1 MFYLDFEEKL
11 EKFDMEIQSL
21 IKLSKESDIDVD
33 RKIKD
38 IEKKKQTELNRIY
51 SNLSPWQIVKIAR
64 HPQRPKTKD
73 YIQNIFENF
82 TSLYG
87 DRLYSE
93 DNAVISGMAFL
104 DQNPVLVLG
113 TEKGHDMNSRIK
125 HNFGMAKPEGYR
137 KSQRIMKLASKL
149 NLPLICFIDT
159 SGAYPGKDAEERGQA
174 EAIAQSMK
182 AALNCEAPCISV
194 IIGEGGSGGAI
205 ALATSDKVLMLSNSI
220 YSVISPE
227 GCASILW
234 RDPTKSL
241 EAAEAMK
248 LTAKELMNL
257 KIIDEII
264 QEPLGGA
271 HRDSDQ
277 IAEEIKKSIL
287 KNLEQFENLSGDQIF
302 EHRKNRFLKIGR
314 DQGFKKST
322 NTDTLQGL
330 SYVQPGYNKLVK
342 FFKKNKNISL
352 ATLGVLGLAIFL
364 YFIV

>member
-11 EKFDMEIQSL
+11 EKLESEKKSL
-21 IKLSKESDIDVD
+21 QKASEESGIDVSS
-33 RKIKD
+33 KILS
-38 IEKKKQTELNRIY
+38 IEKKEKSELEKIY

-104 DQNPVLVLG
+104 DQNPVLLLG
-113 TEKGHDMNSRIK
+113 TEKGHDMNTRIK

-182 AALNCEAPCISV
+182 VALNCEAPCISV

-227 GCASILW
+227 GCSSILW
-234 RDPTKSL
+234 KSSDY
-241 EAAEAMK
+241 AETASNSLK
-248 LTAKELMNL
+248 ITAKDCLNL

-264 QEPLGGA
+264 EEPIGGA
-271 HRDSDQ
+271 HRNHEAICRDL
-277 IAEEIKKSIL
+277 KKSLLDSLL
-287 KNLEQFENLSGDQIF
+287 K
-302 EHRKNRFLKIGR
+302 LKKI
-314 DQGFKKST
+314 DLNS
-322 NTDTLQGL
+322 L
-330 SYVQPGYNKLVK
+330 
-342 FFKKNKNISL
+342 ISL
-352 ATLGVLGLAIFL
+352 RNKRYLDYLP
-364 YFIV
+364 

>member
-11 EKFDMEIQSL
+11 EKLESEKKSL
-21 IKLSKESDIDVD
+21 LKASEESDIDISV
-33 RKIKD
+33 KIKS
-38 IEKKKQTELNRIY
+38 IEEKEKTELDKIY
-51 SNLSPWQIVKIAR
+51 SNLSPWQIVKVAR

-73 YIQNIFENF
+73 YVQNVFDNF

-93 DNAVISGMAFL
+93 DNAIISGMAFL
-104 DQNPVLVLG
+104 DENPVLVLG
-113 TEKGHDMNSRIK
+113 TEKGHDMKSRIK

-149 NLPLICFIDT
+149 NIPLICFIDT

-182 AALNCEAPCISV
+182 VALNCEAPCISV

-227 GCASILW
+227 GCSSILW
-234 RDPTKSL
+234 KSSDY
-241 EAAEAMK
+241 AEIASNSLK
-248 LTAKELMNL
+248 ITAKDCLNL

-264 QEPLGGA
+264 EEPIGGA
-271 HRDSDQ
+271 HRNHDVIFRDL
-277 IAEEIKKSIL
+277 KKSL
-287 KNLEQFENLSGDQIF
+287 LENLIVLKKIDLTSLLKQ
-302 EHRKNRFLKIGR
+302 RNNRYL
-314 DQGFKKST
+314 
-322 NTDTLQGL
+322 NYL
-330 SYVQPGYNKLVK
+330 P
-342 FFKKNKNISL
+342 
-352 ATLGVLGLAIFL
+352 
-364 YFIV
+364 

>member
-11 EKFDMEIQSL
+11 EKLESEKKSL
-21 IKLSKESDIDVD
+21 LKASEESDIDISV
-33 RKIKD
+33 KIKS
-38 IEKKKQTELNRIY
+38 IEEKEKTELDKIY
-51 SNLSPWQIVKIAR
+51 SNLSPWQIVKVAR

-73 YIQNIFENF
+73 YVQNVFDNF

-93 DNAVISGMAFL
+93 DNAIISGIAFL
-104 DQNPVLVLG
+104 DENPVLVLG
-113 TEKGHDMNSRIK
+113 TEKGHDMKSRIK

-149 NLPLICFIDT
+149 NIPLICFIDT

-182 AALNCEAPCISV
+182 VALNCEAPCISV

-227 GCASILW
+227 GCSSILW
-234 RDPTKSL
+234 KSSDY
-241 EAAEAMK
+241 AETASNSLK
-248 LTAKELMNL
+248 ITAKDCLNL

-264 QEPLGGA
+264 EEPIGGA
-271 HRDSDQ
+271 HRNHDVICRDL
-277 IAEEIKKSIL
+277 KKSL
-287 KNLEQFENLSGDQIF
+287 LENLNELKKIDLTSLLNQ
-302 EHRKNRFLKIGR
+302 RNNRYL
-314 DQGFKKST
+314 
-322 NTDTLQGL
+322 NYL
-330 SYVQPGYNKLVK
+330 P
-342 FFKKNKNISL
+342 
-352 ATLGVLGLAIFL
+352 
-364 YFIV
+364 

>member
-11 EKFDMEIQSL
+11 EKL
-21 IKLSKESDIDVD
+21 ES
-33 RKIKD
+33 
-38 IEKKKQTELNRIY
+38 EKKSLQKASEESGIDITSKILSIEEKERAELEKIY

-182 AALNCEAPCISV
+182 VALNCEAPCISV
-194 IIGEGGSGGAI
+194 VIGEGGSGGAI

-227 GCASILW
+227 GCSSILW
-234 RDPTKSL
+234 KSSDY
-241 EAAEAMK
+241 AETASNSLK
-248 LTAKELMNL
+248 ITAKDCLNL

-264 QEPLGGA
+264 EEPIGGA
-271 HRDSDQ
+271 HRNH
-277 IAEEIKKSIL
+277 EIICRDLKKSL
-287 KNLEQFENLSGDQIF
+287 LENLNELQKIDLASLLTK
-302 EHRKNRFLKIGR
+302 RNNRYL
-314 DQGFKKST
+314 
-322 NTDTLQGL
+322 NYL
-330 SYVQPGYNKLVK
+330 P
-342 FFKKNKNISL
+342 
-352 ATLGVLGLAIFL
+352 
-364 YFIV
+364 

>member
-11 EKFDMEIQSL
+11 EKL
-21 IKLSKESDIDVD
+21 ES
-33 RKIKD
+33 
-38 IEKKKQTELNRIY
+38 EKKSLQKASEESGIDISSKILLIEEKERTEVEKIY

-73 YIQNIFENF
+73 YIKNIFENF
-82 TSLYG
+82 IPLYG

-149 NLPLICFIDT
+149 CLPLICFIDT

-182 AALNCEAPCISV
+182 VALNCEAPSISV
-194 IIGEGGSGGAI
+194 VIGEGGSGGAI

-227 GCASILW
+227 GCSSILW
-234 RDPTKSL
+234 KSSDY
-241 EAAEAMK
+241 AETASNSLK
-248 LTAKELMNL
+248 ITAKDCLDL

-264 QEPLGGA
+264 EEPIGGA
-271 HRDSDQ
+271 HRDHEKICND
-277 IAEEIKKSIL
+277 L
-287 KNLEQFENLSGDQIF
+287 KNSLLINLS
-302 EHRKNRFLKIGR
+302 ELLK
-314 DQGFKKST
+314 
-322 NTDTLQGL
+322 TDT
-330 SYVQPGYNKLVK
+330 K
-342 FFKKNKNISL
+342 SL
-352 ATLGVLGLAIFL
+352 IDNRNNRYLNYLP
-364 YFIV
+364 

>member
-11 EKFDMEIQSL
+11 EKLDSEKKSL
-21 IKLSKESDIDVD
+21 LKASEESDIDISV
-33 RKIKD
+33 KIKS
-38 IEKKKQTELNRIY
+38 IEEKEKTELDKIY
-51 SNLSPWQIVKIAR
+51 SNLSPWQIVKVAR

-73 YIQNIFENF
+73 YVQNVFDNF

-93 DNAVISGMAFL
+93 DNAIISGMAFL
-104 DQNPVLVLG
+104 DENPVLVLG
-113 TEKGHDMNSRIK
+113 TEKGHDMKSRIK

-149 NLPLICFIDT
+149 NIPLICFIDT

-182 AALNCEAPCISV
+182 VALNCEAPCISV

-227 GCASILW
+227 GCSSILW
-234 RDPTKSL
+234 KSSDY
-241 EAAEAMK
+241 AEIASNSLK
-248 LTAKELMNL
+248 ITAKDCLNL

-264 QEPLGGA
+264 EEPIGGA
-271 HRDSDQ
+271 HRNHDAICRDL
-277 IAEEIKKSIL
+277 KKSL
-287 KNLEQFENLSGDQIF
+287 LENLNELKKIDLTSLLNQ
-302 EHRKNRFLKIGR
+302 RNNRYL
-314 DQGFKKST
+314 
-322 NTDTLQGL
+322 NYL
-330 SYVQPGYNKLVK
+330 P
-342 FFKKNKNISL
+342 
-352 ATLGVLGLAIFL
+352 
-364 YFIV
+364 

>member
-11 EKFDMEIQSL
+11 EKLESEKKSL
-21 IKLSKESDIDVD
+21 QKASEESGIDVTS
-33 RKIKD
+33 KILS
-38 IEKKKQTELNRIY
+38 IEKKEKAELEKIY

-73 YIQNIFENF
+73 YIQNVFENF

-182 AALNCEAPCISV
+182 VALNCEAPCISV

-227 GCASILW
+227 GCSSILW
-234 RDPTKSL
+234 KSSDY
-241 EAAEAMK
+241 AETASNSLK
-248 LTAKELMNL
+248 ITAKDCLNL

-264 QEPLGGA
+264 EEPIGGA
-271 HRDSDQ
+271 HRNHEAICRDL
-277 IAEEIKKSIL
+277 KKSLLDCLFKL
-287 KNLEQFENLSGDQIF
+287 K
-302 EHRKNRFLKIGR
+302 KI
-314 DQGFKKST
+314 DLNS
-322 NTDTLQGL
+322 L
-330 SYVQPGYNKLVK
+330 
-342 FFKKNKNISL
+342 ISL
-352 ATLGVLGLAIFL
+352 RNKRYLDYLP
-364 YFIV
+364 

>member
-11 EKFDMEIQSL
+11 EKLESEKKSL
-21 IKLSKESDIDVD
+21 LKASEESDIDISV
-33 RKIKD
+33 KIKS
-38 IEKKKQTELNRIY
+38 IEEKEKTELNKIY
-51 SNLSPWQIVKIAR
+51 SNLSPWQIVKVAR

-73 YIQNIFENF
+73 YVRNVFDNF

-93 DNAVISGMAFL
+93 DNAIISGMAFL
-104 DQNPVLVLG
+104 DENPVLVLG
-113 TEKGHDMNSRIK
+113 TEKGHDMKSRIK

-149 NLPLICFIDT
+149 NIPLICFIDT

-182 AALNCEAPCISV
+182 VALNCEAPCISV

-227 GCASILW
+227 GCSSILW
-234 RDPTKSL
+234 KSSDY
-241 EAAEAMK
+241 AEIASNSLK
-248 LTAKELMNL
+248 ITAKDCLNL

-264 QEPLGGA
+264 EEPIGGA
-271 HRDSDQ
+271 HRNHDVIFRDL
-277 IAEEIKKSIL
+277 KKSL
-287 KNLEQFENLSGDQIF
+287 LENLNELKKIDLTSLLKQ
-302 EHRKNRFLKIGR
+302 RNNRYL
-314 DQGFKKST
+314 
-322 NTDTLQGL
+322 NYL
-330 SYVQPGYNKLVK
+330 P
-342 FFKKNKNISL
+342 
-352 ATLGVLGLAIFL
+352 
-364 YFIV
+364 

>member
-1 MFYLDFEEKL
+1 MFYLDFEESLEKL
-11 EKFDMEIQSL
+11 ESEKKSL
-21 IKLSKESDIDVD
+21 QKASEESGIDITSKILS
-33 RKIKD
+33 
-38 IEKKKQTELNRIY
+38 IEKKERSELEKIY

-182 AALNCEAPCISV
+182 VALNCEAPCISV
-194 IIGEGGSGGAI
+194 VIGEGGSGGAI
-205 ALATSDKVLMLSNSI
+205 ALATCDKVLMLSNSI

-227 GCASILW
+227 GCSSILW
-234 RDPTKSL
+234 KSSDY
-241 EAAEAMK
+241 AETASNSLK
-248 LTAKELMNL
+248 ITAKDCLNL

-264 QEPLGGA
+264 EEPIGGA
-271 HRDSDQ
+271 HRNH
-277 IAEEIKKSIL
+277 EIMCRDLKKSL
-287 KNLEQFENLSGDQIF
+287 LDNLNELQKIDLASLLTERN
-302 EHRKNRFLKIGR
+302 NRYL
-314 DQGFKKST
+314 
-322 NTDTLQGL
+322 NYL
-330 SYVQPGYNKLVK
+330 P
-342 FFKKNKNISL
+342 
-352 ATLGVLGLAIFL
+352 
-364 YFIV
+364 

>member
-11 EKFDMEIQSL
+11 EKLESEKKSL
-21 IKLSKESDIDVD
+21 QKASDESGIDASSKILS
-33 RKIKD
+33 
-38 IEKKKQTELNRIY
+38 IEKKEKAELEKIY

-104 DQNPVLVLG
+104 DQNPVLLLG
-113 TEKGHDMNSRIK
+113 TEKGNDMNTRIK

-182 AALNCEAPCISV
+182 VALNCEAPCISV

-220 YSVISPE
+220 YSVISQE
-227 GCASILW
+227 GCSSILW
-234 RDPTKSL
+234 KSSDY
-241 EAAEAMK
+241 AE
-248 LTAKELMNL
+248 TASNSLKITANDCLNF

-264 QEPLGGA
+264 EEPIGGA
-271 HRDSDQ
+271 HRNHEAICRDL
-277 IAEEIKKSIL
+277 KKSLLDNLFKL
-287 KNLEQFENLSGDQIF
+287 KEIDLSSLISS
-302 EHRKNRFLKIGR
+302 R
-314 DQGFKKST
+314 
-322 NTDTLQGL
+322 
-330 SYVQPGYNKLVK
+330 NKRYLDY
-342 FFKKNKNISL
+342 L
-352 ATLGVLGLAIFL
+352 P
-364 YFIV
+364 

>member
-11 EKFDMEIQSL
+11 EKLESEKKSL
-21 IKLSKESDIDVD
+21 LKASEESDIDISV
-33 RKIKD
+33 KIKS
-38 IEKKKQTELNRIY
+38 IEEKEKTELDKIY
-51 SNLSPWQIVKIAR
+51 SNLSPWQIVKVAR

-73 YIQNIFENF
+73 YVQNVFDNF

-93 DNAVISGMAFL
+93 DNAIISGMAFL
-104 DQNPVLVLG
+104 DENPVLVLG
-113 TEKGHDMNSRIK
+113 TEKGHDMKSRIK

-149 NLPLICFIDT
+149 NIPLICFIDT

-182 AALNCEAPCISV
+182 VALNCEAPCISV

-227 GCASILW
+227 GCSSILW
-234 RDPTKSL
+234 KSSDY
-241 EAAEAMK
+241 AETASNSLK
-248 LTAKELMNL
+248 ITAKDCLNL

-264 QEPLGGA
+264 EEPIGGA
-271 HRDSDQ
+271 HRNHDVICRDL
-277 IAEEIKKSIL
+277 KKSL
-287 KNLEQFENLSGDQIF
+287 LENLSELKKFDLSSLLNK
-302 EHRKNRFLKIGR
+302 RNNRYL
-314 DQGFKKST
+314 
-322 NTDTLQGL
+322 NYL
-330 SYVQPGYNKLVK
+330 P
-342 FFKKNKNISL
+342 
-352 ATLGVLGLAIFL
+352 
-364 YFIV
+364 

>member
-11 EKFDMEIQSL
+11 EKLESEKKSL
-21 IKLSKESDIDVD
+21 LKASEESDIDISV
-33 RKIKD
+33 KIKS
-38 IEKKKQTELNRIY
+38 IEEKEKTELDKIY
-51 SNLSPWQIVKIAR
+51 SNLSPWQIVKVAR

-73 YIQNIFENF
+73 YVRNVFDNF

-93 DNAVISGMAFL
+93 DNAIISGMAFL
-104 DQNPVLVLG
+104 DENPVLVLG
-113 TEKGHDMNSRIK
+113 TEKGHDMKSRIK

-149 NLPLICFIDT
+149 NIPLICLIDT

-182 AALNCEAPCISV
+182 VALNCEAPCISV

-227 GCASILW
+227 GCSSILW
-234 RDPTKSL
+234 KSSDY
-241 EAAEAMK
+241 AETASNSLK
-248 LTAKELMNL
+248 ITAKDCLNL

-264 QEPLGGA
+264 EEPIGGA
-271 HRDSDQ
+271 HRNHDVICRDL
-277 IAEEIKKSIL
+277 KKSL
-287 KNLEQFENLSGDQIF
+287 LENLNELKKIDLTSLLNQ
-302 EHRKNRFLKIGR
+302 RNNRYL
-314 DQGFKKST
+314 
-322 NTDTLQGL
+322 NYL
-330 SYVQPGYNKLVK
+330 P
-342 FFKKNKNISL
+342 
-352 ATLGVLGLAIFL
+352 
-364 YFIV
+364 

>member
-11 EKFDMEIQSL
+11 EKLESEKKSL
-21 IKLSKESDIDVD
+21 QKASDESGIDASSKILS
-33 RKIKD
+33 
-38 IEKKKQTELNRIY
+38 IEKKEKAELEKIY

-104 DQNPVLVLG
+104 DKNPVLVIG

-182 AALNCEAPCISV
+182 VALNCEAPCISV

-227 GCASILW
+227 GCSSILW
-234 RDPTKSL
+234 KSSDY
-241 EAAEAMK
+241 AETASNSLK
-248 LTAKELMNL
+248 ITAKDCLNL

-264 QEPLGGA
+264 EEPIGGA
-271 HRDSDQ
+271 HRNHEAICRDL
-277 IAEEIKKSIL
+277 KKSLLDSLIKL
-287 KNLEQFENLSGDQIF
+287 K
-302 EHRKNRFLKIGR
+302 KI
-314 DQGFKKST
+314 DLNS
-322 NTDTLQGL
+322 L
-330 SYVQPGYNKLVK
+330 
-342 FFKKNKNISL
+342 ISL
-352 ATLGVLGLAIFL
+352 RNKRYLDYLP
-364 YFIV
+364 

>member
-11 EKFDMEIQSL
+11 EKL
-21 IKLSKESDIDVD
+21 ES
-33 RKIKD
+33 
-38 IEKKKQTELNRIY
+38 EKKSLQKASEESGIDITSKILSIEEKERTELEKIY

-182 AALNCEAPCISV
+182 VALNCEAPCISV
-194 IIGEGGSGGAI
+194 VIGEGGSGGAI

-227 GCASILW
+227 GCSSILW
-234 RDPTKSL
+234 KSSDY
-241 EAAEAMK
+241 AETASNSLK
-248 LTAKELMNL
+248 ITAKDCLDL

-264 QEPLGGA
+264 EEPIGGA
-271 HRDSDQ
+271 HRNH
-277 IAEEIKKSIL
+277 EIICRDLKKSL
-287 KNLEQFENLSGDQIF
+287 LENLNELQKIDLASLLTK
-302 EHRKNRFLKIGR
+302 RNNRYL
-314 DQGFKKST
+314 
-322 NTDTLQGL
+322 NYL
-330 SYVQPGYNKLVK
+330 P
-342 FFKKNKNISL
+342 
-352 ATLGVLGLAIFL
+352 
-364 YFIV
+364 

>member
-11 EKFDMEIQSL
+11 EKLESEKKSL
-21 IKLSKESDIDVD
+21 LKASEESDIDISA
-33 RKIKD
+33 KIKS
-38 IEKKKQTELNRIY
+38 IEEKEKSELDKIY

-73 YIQNIFENF
+73 YIQNVFDNF

-113 TEKGHDMNSRIK
+113 TEKGHDMKSRIK

-182 AALNCEAPCISV
+182 VALNCEAPCISV
-194 IIGEGGSGGAI
+194 VIGEGGSGGAI

-227 GCASILW
+227 GCSSILW
-234 RDPTKSL
+234 KSSDY
-241 EAAEAMK
+241 AETASNSLK
-248 LTAKELMNL
+248 ITAKDCLNL

-264 QEPLGGA
+264 EEPIGGA
-271 HRDSDQ
+271 HRNHDAICGDL
-277 IAEEIKKSIL
+277 KKSL
-287 KNLEQFENLSGDQIF
+287 LENLSELKKVDLSSLLNQ
-302 EHRKNRFLKIGR
+302 RNNRYL
-314 DQGFKKST
+314 
-322 NTDTLQGL
+322 NYL
-330 SYVQPGYNKLVK
+330 P
-342 FFKKNKNISL
+342 
-352 ATLGVLGLAIFL
+352 
-364 YFIV
+364 